1 MKSIINILLFLKY
14 RLKLN
19 RLRNSKEV
27 NFLCKKPTILTIDN
41 FLSLEDCEHFINCSK
56 GKLERGLGS
65 NLNKII
71 QRTGTVNF
79 ISVNHDEITKK
90 LVKRICYLIGMRPAN
105 LEPIQIGHYKVG
117 QFYAYHY
124 DAFDKTGMELDKRN
138 GFRQRIFTAIIYLN
152 NPLKGGST
160 RFRHVDID
168 IKPQLGRVLLFSN
181 VIDFSEK
188 LDKDSLHSGLPVE
201 EGEKWIL
208 TLWFN
213 SFTFNKFF
221 SKFKITEI

>member
-1 MKSIINILLFLKY
+1 MKKLITIFLFLKY
-14 RLKLN
+14 KIKLN
-19 RLRNSKEV
+19 RLKNIKDV
-27 NFLCKKPTILTIDN
+27 KFLCKKPMILTIDN
-41 FLSLEDCEHFINCSK
+41 FLSIEDCKHFINCSK

-65 NLNKII
+65 NLTKII

-79 ISVNHDEITKK
+79 ISVYHDEITKK
-90 LVKRICYLIGMRPAN
+90 LVKRICFLIGMYPAN

-124 DAFDKTGMELDKRN
+124 DAFDKRGIELDNRN
-138 GFRQRIFTAIIYLN
+138 GFKQRIFTAIIYLN
-152 NPLKGGST
+152 NPLKGGFT
-160 RFRHVDID
+160 RFSNLDID

-181 VIDFSEK
+181 VVDFSEN
-188 LDKDSLHSGLPVE
+188 LDKDSLHSGLPID

-213 SFTFNKFF
+213 SFTFDKLF
-221 SKFKITEI
+221 SKFVIK